1 MLYCVQCKDEVKPIK
16 TNGKEIYPHRK
27 DLYHLTFYKCPQ
39 CSNYVGCHKGTNTPL
54 GCIPTKE
61 LKQARIK
68 AHNYMDSFWKSGR
81 VKRSKIYKTL
91 TEHFGYEYHNGNT
104 KSVQECE
111 EAIKVIKEN
120 FEVLNADIQ
129 S

>member
-39 CSNYVGCHKGTNTPL
+39 CGNYVGCHKGTNTAL

-81 VKRSKIYKTL
+81 VKRNKIYKSL

-104 KSVQECE
+104 KSVEECE

-120 FEVLNADIQ
+120 FEVLDDN
-129 S
+129 